1 MLFDIV
7 KKCLAYSKRLRDM
20 AETITADM
28 VIHDIVTKHPETV
41 KVFHGHGLPCTA
53 CAVGSRE
60 SIAGG
65 SRTHRFTP
73 EKHALLLQDLNAAI
87 HGQPVSVAPKKAPV
101 GRGIPLMMAPLAED
115 RKIKQV
121 I

>member
-1 MLFDIV
+1 
-7 KKCLAYSKRLRDM
+7 M
-20 AETITADM
+20 AEIITSDM
-28 VIHDIVTKHPETV
+28 IIHDVVTKHPETV

-73 EKHALLLQDLNAAI
+73 E
-87 HGQPVSVAPKKAPV
+87 
-101 GRGIPLMMAPLAED
+101 
-115 RKIKQV
+115 
-121 I
+121 